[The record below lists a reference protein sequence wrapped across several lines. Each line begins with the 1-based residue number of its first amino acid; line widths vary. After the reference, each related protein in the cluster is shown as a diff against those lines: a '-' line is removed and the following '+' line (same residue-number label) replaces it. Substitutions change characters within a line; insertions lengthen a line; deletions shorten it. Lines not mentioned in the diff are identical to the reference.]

1 MKEASKIF
9 TWRVGALIEKSIS
22 GQLEI
27 VSEEFYLRVGAY
39 RSSQM
44 NMLDQNVK
52 GIVLYTRDILG
63 NQRTVRSL
71 ACILI
76 TEDLT
81 KGSQSYT
88 STSQNSTVRT

>member
-52 GIVLYTRDILG
+52 VLSYIQET
-63 NQRTVRSL
+63 SL
-71 ACILI
+71 KTNGL
-76 TEDLT
+76 
-81 KGSQSYT
+81 
-88 STSQNSTVRT
+88 